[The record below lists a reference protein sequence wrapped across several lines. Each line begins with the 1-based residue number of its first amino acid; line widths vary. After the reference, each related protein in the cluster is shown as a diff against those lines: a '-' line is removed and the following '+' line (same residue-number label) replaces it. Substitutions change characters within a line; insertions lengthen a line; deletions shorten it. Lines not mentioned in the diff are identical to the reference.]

1 MATTAT
7 PRIRESAPADPAAG
21 LEKIDSPSSALERL
35 PEGVRD
41 NPALDLGE
49 INALYREVF
58 EAQQVQRRLSG
69 PRRVE
74 RGSFEIAAEIFPVQ
88 HFSGDFVSIFDQGE
102 STLVALGDV
111 AGKGLTAA
119 MWSTHV
125 MSLVRTYS
133 ASLFAPGLVVSAI
146 NQDLCTLGSGVPFT
160 TMVLARLNWRRNQLT
175 YSNAGHF
182 PPFIKRQSGT
192 VERISE
198 GGPALGAIRSADFE
212 ERQVE
217 FSPADM
223 FVGYSDGLIE
233 CRNPD
238 EEEFGI
244 ERLLAEVRHSHNQ
257 CASRALFSIIAA
269 AQDFA
274 QQTPQSD
281 DLSLV
286 IVAGATP
293 R

>member
-1 MATTAT
+1 
-7 PRIRESAPADPAAG
+7 
-21 LEKIDSPSSALERL
+21 
-35 PEGVRD
+35 
-41 NPALDLGE
+41 
-49 INALYREVF
+49 
-58 EAQQVQRRLSG
+58 
-69 PRRVE
+69 
-74 RGSFEIAAEIFPVQ
+74 
-88 HFSGDFVSIFDQGE
+88 
-102 STLVALGDV
+102 
-111 AGKGLTAA
+111 
-119 MWSTHV
+119 
-125 MSLVRTYS
+125 
-133 ASLFAPGLVVSAI
+133 
-146 NQDLCTLGSGVPFT
+146 
-160 TMVLARLNWRRNQLT
+160 MVLTRLDWRGNQLT

-198 GGPALGAIRSADFE
+198 GGPALGAIRSSEFE

-217 FSPADM
+217 FSPSDM

-233 CRNPD
+233 CRNPE

-244 ERLLAEVRHSHNQ
+244 ERLLAEVRRSHHQ
-257 CASRALFSIIAA
+257 SASRALFSIIAA

-286 IVAGATP
+286 IVTGATP